1 MKGGVLNEMFSMR
14 DKVILVTGGAQGI
27 GWGLLTAFLD
37 QGGTVICVDLKK
49 PDELLVNGIED
60 QAQRRRLH
68 CYEIDITIPES
79 VESLFATILKKFGR
93 VDILANNA
101 GIIYKDLVENMDFIR
116 WNAVLN
122 VNLTGAM
129 LMTKA
134 AVPIMKKQQWGRIIN
149 TSSIQA
155 FIGTN
160 TYGAYAASK
169 AGLAA
174 LTRVW
179 AAEVAEYNVTVN
191 AICPGFAHTPMGD
204 KNLERISRE
213 NEIDRKEAL
222 ACLVAPVP
230 QKRLIEPEEIAALAL
245 FLASDMAKGI
255 TGEAIILSGG
265 LVMR

>member
-1 MKGGVLNEMFSMR
+1 MNGVSNEMLSMR

-27 GWGLLTAFLD
+27 GWGLVTAFLG
-37 QGGTVICVDLKK
+37 QGGTVICADLKK
-49 PDELLVNGIED
+49 PDDLLVTAIAD
-60 QAQRRRLH
+60 QAERRRLH
-68 CYEIDITIPES
+68 CYETDITVPES
-79 VESLFATILKKFGR
+79 VEVLLATILQNFGR
-93 VDILANNA
+93 VDILVNNA
-101 GIIYKDLVENMDFIR
+101 GIIYKDLVENMDFDQ

-129 LMTKA
+129 LVTKA
-134 AVPIMKKQQWGRIIN
+134 AVPGMKKQRWGRIIN

-155 FIGTN
+155 FIGTK

-174 LTRVW
+174 LTKVW
-179 AAEVAEYNVTVN
+179 ATEVAEHNITVN
-191 AICPGFAHTPMGD
+191 SICPGFAHTPMAD
-204 KNLERISRE
+204 KTLERISRE
-213 NEIDRKEAL
+213 NGIDRNEAL
-222 ACLVAPVP
+222 ASLVSSVP

>member
-1 MKGGVLNEMFSMR
+1 MSSVLTMQ

-27 GWGLLTAFLD
+27 GWGLVTAFLA
-37 QGGTVICVDLKK
+37 QGGTVICADLNR
-49 PDELLVNGIED
+49 PDDQLVSAIAN
-60 QAQRRRLH
+60 QADRRRLH
-68 CYEIDITIPES
+68 CYATDITAPKS
-79 VESLFATILKKFGR
+79 VEALFTTILNEFGR

-101 GIIYKDLVENMDFIR
+101 GIIYKDLVENMDLDR

-129 LMTKA
+129 LVTKA
-134 AVPIMKKQQWGRIIN
+134 AVPVMKKHQWGRIIN

-155 FIGTN
+155 FIGTK

-169 AGLAA
+169 AGIAA

-179 AAEVAEYNVTVN
+179 AAEVAEHNITVN
-191 AICPGFAHTPMGD
+191 SICPGFARTPMGD

-213 NEIDRKEAL
+213 NGIDRNEAFSHF
-222 ACLVAPVP
+222 VSSVP

-245 FLASDMAKGI
+245 FLASDLAKGI

-265 LVMR
+265 LVMH